1 MSKNRRQPLSFEE
14 SEQILS
20 DFDTIVRPTR
30 YVLCVDFEAT
40 CDSDR
45 TKIPRHESEIIEFG
59 AVMIDTT
66 NGEHVIEFSH
76 FIKPV
81 IHPTL
86 SEFCTELTT
95 ITQEQVDNGVTFEQ
109 ACEFLDI
116 EIACALGDQEFV
128 WVSWGQYDYNQFH
141 SEVKRNDITCNNWL
155 ASARHLNLKN
165 AAAAFGKRAP
175 HGLDSAV
182 KARGLQWYGTH
193 HRGVDDA
200 INVGNVLL
208 NILGK

>member
-14 SEQILS
+14 SEQILR
-20 DFDTIVRPTR
+20 DFDALVRPAR

-59 AVMIDTT
+59 AVLVDTT
-66 NGEHVIEFSH
+66 TGERLLEFSR
-76 FIKPV
+76 FVKPQ

-86 SEFCTELTT
+86 SAFCTELTT
-95 ITQEQVDNGVTFEQ
+95 ITQEQVDGGLTFPQ
-109 ACEFLDI
+109 ACNHLELELDNVI
-116 EIACALGDQEFV
+116 GDAPLT
-128 WVSWGQYDYNQFH
+128 WVSWGQYDCNQLEADCKKH
-141 SEVKRNDITCNNWL
+141 GI
-155 ASARHLNLKN
+155 ASPLDGVPHLNLKN

-182 KARGLQWYGTH
+182 KGRGLQWHGTH